1 MAFSRIAAAAVFQVL
16 LFACGVGLVFALQAR
31 FAAVAAVLGLTAF
44 WIAAAAAWQ
53 GRLRPAPLTESAGRL
68 ASEGAQARLL
78 ASLLDQTPAPLVTCD
93 ARQVLQV
100 RNRAARK
107 LFGVDDVILDPPAAL
122 VKALRTGGAS
132 ARVEV
137 AVGAAPQRTYA
148 LSLSEVLAAEGP
160 LQLAVL
166 LDIEPEV
173 RAAEAA
179 ALRELMQVLSH
190 EIMNG
195 LTPVASLAATAEELL
210 AESDASSI
218 MKAREA
224 LAVLSRRAEGLA
236 RFAESYRSLARLPP
250 PTLAPTSI
258 TELIEEAAR
267 LFRSRWS
274 HAQVSLVAQAP
285 VPDAQ
290 LLLDRDQIMHAL
302 LNLLSNAAEAAL
314 AAPAP
319 AGVELAGCREGR
331 DVVLSVGDSGAGV
344 ALKDRERVFHPFF
357 TTKPQGSGIGL
368 SLSRQIA
375 RAHGGELE
383 LSPPQF
389 HRGAVFRMRWTAY
402 TNGN

>member
-1 MAFSRIAAAAVFQVL
+1 MASSRIVAAAAVQVL
-16 LFACGVGLVFALQAR
+16 LFACGAGFILALQTR
-31 FAAVAAVLGLTAF
+31 FAAVAAVLGLTAI
-44 WIAAAAAWQ
+44 WIGAAVAWQ

-93 ARQVLQV
+93 AQKGLQA

-107 LFGVDDVILDPPAAL
+107 LFGVDDVIVDPPAAL
-122 VKALRTGGAS
+122 VEALRTGGAS
-132 ARVEV
+132 ARVEA
-137 AVGAAPQRTYA
+137 AVGAAPRRTYA
-148 LSLSEVLAAEGP
+148 VLLSEVLAVEGP
-160 LQLAVL
+160 LQLAIL
-166 LDIEPEV
+166 LDIEPEI

-210 AESDASSI
+210 AEQDADATL
-218 MKAREA
+218 KAREA

-258 TELIEEAAR
+258 TGLIEEAAR

-274 HAQVSLVAQAP
+274 QAGVSLMAQAL

-290 LLLDRDQIMHAL
+290 LLLDRDQIMQAL

-314 AAPAP
+314 TASAP
-319 AGVELAGCREGR
+319 AGVELVGRRDGR
-331 DVVLSVGDSGAGV
+331 DVVLSVGDSGSGV
-344 ALKDRERVFHPFF
+344 PVEDRERVFQPFF

-383 LSPPQF
+383 LSPIQP
-389 HRGAVFRMRWTAY
+389 HRGAVFNMRWT
-402 TNGN
+402 G